1 MGFDYYSEVNAMTEE
16 KLGDEIQRL
25 TKALF
30 KMSPESPMFQ
40 QVQSMLDMAQEAQ
53 LDKMYLRK
61 YKDKPADQALE
72 IGTINSEVKE
82 LEYDDQQ
89 MLNALVSEYT
99 KELRDPNE

>member
-16 KLGDEIQRL
+16 KIGDEIQRL

-61 YKDKPADQALE
+61 YKDRPADEALE
-72 IGTINSEVKE
+72 IGSINSEVKE

-99 KELRDPNE
+99 KELRDSDE

>member
-1 MGFDYYSEVNAMTEE
+1 MSFDYYSEVNAMTEE
-16 KLGDEIQRL
+16 KIGDEIQRL

-30 KMSPESPMFQ
+30 RMNPDSPMFQ

-61 YKDKPADQALE
+61 YKDKPVDQALE

-82 LEYDDQQ
+82 LDYDDQQ
-89 MLNALVSEYT
+89 MLNAIVTAYT
-99 KELRDPNE
+99 RDLRDQNE

>member
-16 KLGDEIQRL
+16 KIGDEIQRL

-30 KMSPESPMFQ
+30 RMNPESPMFQ

-53 LDKMYLRK
+53 VDKMYLRK

-72 IGTINSEVKE
+72 IGTISSEVKE
-82 LEYDDQQ
+82 LDYDDQQ
-89 MLNALVSEYT
+89 MLNAIVTAYT
-99 KELRDPNE
+99 KNLRDQDE